1 MTESTATSD
10 AATAP
15 PRSANASATPPGGAG
30 GGYPDRGDS
39 LKANVFDSPRER
51 VIKYALGACALL
63 SVITTLGIAAVL
75 LYESIGFFQ
84 EVSLGEFLGGTE
96 WTPQFADKSFG
107 IWPLVAGTVMIT
119 VISALVSMP
128 LGVASAIYIS
138 AYAPRKLRS
147 FLKPGLELL
156 AGVPTVVYGYFA
168 LTFVTPLLQAV
179 LPDIVPVF
187 YDIYAGIA
195 GFLPFIAP
203 PAEPW
208 TGDLG
213 VFNALSAGLVV
224 GIMVIPM
231 VASLSEDAI
240 QAVPKSLWNGAY
252 ALGATRLE
260 VVTRV
265 VVPSA
270 FSGIVASFI
279 LALSRAIGETMIV
292 TLAAGATPKLTADP
306 TESIQTMTAFIVQ
319 MGKGDVAQYT
329 IEYKALFA
337 VGFVLF
343 LITLSMNI
351 FANRIVARYQER
363 Y

>member
-1 MTESTATSD
+1 MSTD
-10 AATAP
+10 APASSTAP
-15 PRSANASATPPGGAG
+15 PAQTSG
-30 GGYPDRGDS
+30 DRREAVDLS
-39 LKANVFDSPRER
+39 QRVYDSPKELA
-51 VIKYALGACALL
+51 IKYALGACALL
-63 SVITTLGIAAVL
+63 SVLTTLGIAGVL
-75 LYESIGFFQ
+75 VYESVGFFQ
-84 EVSLGEFLGGTE
+84 EVGFTQFLLDTK

-107 IWPLVAGTVMIT
+107 IWPLVSGTLLVT
-119 VISALVSMP
+119 VISALVAMP
-128 LGVASAIYIS
+128 LGLASAIYIS
-138 AYAPRKLRS
+138 AYAPSVVRKW
-147 FLKPGLELL
+147 LKPALELL

-168 LTFVTPLLQAV
+168 LTFVTPLLQTFM
-179 LPDIVPVF
+179 P
-187 YDIYAGIA
+187 G
-195 GFLPFIAP
+195 
-203 PAEPW
+203 
-208 TGDLG
+208 LG
-213 VFNALSAGLVV
+213 VFNALSAGVVV

-240 QAVPKSLWNGAY
+240 QSVPRSLWEGAY
-252 ALGATRLE
+252 ALGATKLE
-260 VVTRV
+260 VVMRV

-292 TLAAGATPKLTADP
+292 TLAAGATPKLTIDP

-337 VGFVLF
+337 VGLVLF

>member
-1 MTESTATSD
+1 MSVDTQPTPGAPESSAEVAQSAWPASNGRGSFGD
-10 AATAP
+10 RAA
-15 PRSANASATPPGGAG
+15 
-30 GGYPDRGDS
+30 S
-39 LKANVFDSPRER
+39 LTTQVYDSPKEK
-51 VIKYALGACALL
+51 VVKYVLGACALI
-63 SVITTLGIAAVL
+63 SVLTTLGIAAVL
-75 LYESIGFFQ
+75 LYESLGFFQ
-84 EVSLGEFLGGTE
+84 AVGLGEFLGNTE
-96 WTPQFADKSFG
+96 WTPQFADKNFG
-107 IWPLVAGTVMIT
+107 IWPLVAGTLLVT
-119 VISALVSMP
+119 VIAAAVAMP
-128 LGVASAIYIS
+128 LGLASAIYIS
-138 AYAPRKLRS
+138 AYAPSSIRIW
-147 FLKPGLELL
+147 LKPSLELL

-168 LTFVTPLLQAV
+168 LTFVTPLLKT
-179 LPDIVPVF
+179 LMP
-187 YDIYAGIA
+187 G
-195 GFLPFIAP
+195 
-203 PAEPW
+203 
-208 TGDLG
+208 LG

-231 VASLSEDAI
+231 VASLSEDAL
-240 QAVPKSLWNGAY
+240 QAVPRSLWNGAY
-252 ALGATRLE
+252 ALGATKLE
-260 VVTRV
+260 VVLRV

-329 IEYKALFA
+329 IEYKSLFA

-343 LITLSMNI
+343 LITLAMNI